1 MDGPVAFDTITD
13 GNPVAVAV
21 VANKVPAQATQ
32 TPRAVRI
39 QLLLQSERMMPYRV
53 ELAVWFAEYE
63 PIKRGVIRICVTV
76 LALPQEM
83 GTA

>member
-1 MDGPVAFDTITD
+1 MDGPVAFHTIND
-13 GNPVAVAV
+13 GNPGAVDV
-21 VANKVPAQATQ
+21 VANRVPAQATQ

-53 ELAVWFAEYE
+53 ELAIWFAEYE

-76 LALPQEM
+76 LALPQEI